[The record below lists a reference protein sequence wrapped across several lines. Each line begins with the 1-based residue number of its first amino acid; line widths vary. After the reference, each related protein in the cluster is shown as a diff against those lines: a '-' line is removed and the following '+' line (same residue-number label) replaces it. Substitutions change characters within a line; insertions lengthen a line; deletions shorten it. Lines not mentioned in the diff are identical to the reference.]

1 MLDAARAFQHL
12 RVLLV
17 LLCALFAVAHAED
30 RKKVAS
36 SSRHTTSNLS
46 SQISDLKDE
55 LIENPENAEARYNL
69 GVLNLQLGSAIAA
82 EKEFRRA
89 QQYGLSSQLVL
100 PLLGEAML
108 PQQKYLQ
115 VLDDIS
121 VDATYPKSINA
132 QILGIRG
139 QAELG
144 LNELLSAEETLQ
156 AGAAA
161 DPDARAVL
169 LGRLGVYQEKKDYE
183 AFKTTM
189 TRALV
194 HYPENQ
200 QLLLWQGLSALTDD
214 KVREAEAIFQR
225 VIDHEPADLSTRWER
240 QARFWLVQAYI
251 RMSEFDKAEKHIKR
265 LLKLD
270 LGNSLT
276 HYLGAIVAFEKG
288 AYDLARNRLVKVL
301 DRHPEMPSGRLL
313 LGVTYYAQG
322 NYEQAAYEI
331 SSYLVLNSKDSWAQ
345 ELLIKSYLQ
354 LNDFDR
360 ASAAIEGWTS
370 RDAENIELA
379 ELISLN
385 ALYSGKPERAIRYL
399 KAVESKQTSQQILL
413 VSAYLAAG
421 EADQLS
427 AALAALSENT
437 SVDKAY
443 SVIIDSLMDKQW
455 SAALDGLQQLPTN
468 LADTVPAL
476 SLLGSLQVLQGDKKA
491 AISLF
496 KKGFMLQALGEEGL
510 EAISRPADTLPNQ
523 SQSEALAKFPAEL
536 HGVYRRVGSWEEITN
551 GIGANSPYT
560 YSLWAENPFSQW
572 MRDEGVFAVSLVVS
586 EGTDEQLAGDGLGH
600 LIEKPVVLLDS
611 KLPPFMVLVAL
622 FVIIGL
628 RIVSGMRK

>member
-1 MLDAARAFQHL
+1 LLEARAFQRL
-12 RVLLV
+12 SVLLV
-17 LLCALFAVAHAED
+17 LLGALFAVAHGDD
-30 RKKVAS
+30 RKKIAS
-36 SSRHTTSNLS
+36 SSRHATSDLS
-46 SQISDLKDE
+46 SQISELKDE

-69 GVLNLQLGSAIAA
+69 GILNLQLGSAIAA

-89 QQYGLSSQLVL
+89 QQYGLSSQLIL

-121 VDATYPKSINA
+121 VDSTYPKSINA

-144 LNELLSAEETLQ
+144 LNKPLSAEETLQ
-156 AGAAA
+156 AGEAA
-161 DPDARAVL
+161 DPDALAVL
-169 LGRLGVYQEKKDYE
+169 LGRLGVYQEKKDTE

-189 TRALV
+189 TRALL

-214 KVREAEAIFQR
+214 NVREAEAIFQR
-225 VIDHEPADLSTRWER
+225 VIEHEPADLSTRWER
-240 QARFWLVQAYI
+240 QARFWLVQVYI
-251 RMSEFDKAEKHIKR
+251 RVSELDKAEKHIKQ
-265 LLKLD
+265 LLKSD
-270 LGNSLT
+270 PGNSLT

-288 AYDLARNRLVKVL
+288 AYDLARNRLVSVL

-345 ELLIKSYLQ
+345 ALLIKSYLR

-360 ASAAIEGWTS
+360 ASVVIEGWAS
-370 RDAENIELA
+370 RDAENIEWVELA
-379 ELISLN
+379 SLN
-385 ALYSGKPERAIRYL
+385 ALYSGKPERSIRYL
-399 KAVESKQTSQQILL
+399 KAVESKQTSLQVLL
-413 VSAYLAAG
+413 ISAYLAAG
-421 EADQLS
+421 ETDQLPV
-427 AALAALSENT
+427 ALAALSENT

-443 SVIIDSLMDKQW
+443 SVIIDLLMGKQW

-468 LADTVPAL
+468 LADTVSTL
-476 SLLGSLQVLQGDKKA
+476 SLRGSLKALQGDKKA
-491 AISLF
+491 ATALF

-510 EAISRPADTLPNQ
+510 EAISRPTDLLPNQ

-536 HGVYRRVGSWEEITN
+536 HGVYWRVGSWEEITN

-586 EGTDEQLAGDGLGH
+586 EGKDKQPAGDGLEH

-611 KLPPFMVLVAL
+611 KLPPFTVLVAL

>member
-1 MLDAARAFQHL
+1 MLDAARVFQHL

-17 LLCALFAVAHAED
+17 LLCVLFAVAHAED

-36 SSRHTTSNLS
+36 SSRHTTSDLS

-169 LGRLGVYQEKKDYE
+169 LGRLGVYQEKKDNE

-240 QARFWLVQAYI
+240 QARFWLVQVYI

-331 SSYLVLNSKDSWAQ
+331 SSYLVLNWKDSWAQ

-413 VSAYLAAG
+413 VSAYLADG
-421 EADQLS
+421 EAEQLT
-427 AALAALSENT
+427 AALAALSE
-437 SVDKAY
+437 
-443 SVIIDSLMDKQW
+443 
-455 SAALDGLQQLPTN
+455 
-468 LADTVPAL
+468 
-476 SLLGSLQVLQGDKKA
+476 
-491 AISLF
+491 
-496 KKGFMLQALGEEGL
+496 
-510 EAISRPADTLPNQ
+510 
-523 SQSEALAKFPAEL
+523 
-536 HGVYRRVGSWEEITN
+536 
-551 GIGANSPYT
+551 
-560 YSLWAENPFSQW
+560 
-572 MRDEGVFAVSLVVS
+572 
-586 EGTDEQLAGDGLGH
+586 
-600 LIEKPVVLLDS
+600 
-611 KLPPFMVLVAL
+611 
-622 FVIIGL
+622 
-628 RIVSGMRK
+628 